1 VRVLFDTN
9 VVLDHLLGREP
20 FVDPAERLLSLVDA
34 GVIEGVLCSTTVTTI
49 HYLAGKAVGPSMA
62 SEYIRELLEIF
73 SIARVDREI
82 LRAALDA
89 GFSDYEDAVLYGAAR
104 AAGARAIVTRNC
116 KDFTR
121 STLPVFTPELLLAA
135 LHANLG

>member
-1 VRVLFDTN
+1 MRVLFDTN
-9 VVLDHLLGREP
+9 VVLDQMLAREP

-34 GVIEGVLCSTTVTTI
+34 REIEGVLCSTTITTI
-49 HYLAGKAVGPSMA
+49 HYLAGKAVGSSRA

-73 SIARVDREI
+73 SIVCVDREI

-89 GFSDYEDAVLYGAAR
+89 GFSDYENAVLYRAAR
-104 AAGARAIVTRNC
+104 AAGASAIVTRNC

-135 LHANLG
+135 LHADLG

>member
-1 VRVLFDTN
+1 MLFDTN

-34 GVIEGVLCSTTVTTI
+34 GEIEGLLCSTTVTTI
-49 HYLAGKAVGPSMA
+49 HYLAAKAVGPSMA

-73 SIARVDREI
+73 SIACVDREI
-82 LRAALDA
+82 LRAPLDA
-89 GFSDYEDAVLYGAAR
+89 DFSDYEDAVLFRAAR
-104 AAGARAIVTRNC
+104 AAGANAIVTRNC

-135 LHANLG
+135 LHADPG